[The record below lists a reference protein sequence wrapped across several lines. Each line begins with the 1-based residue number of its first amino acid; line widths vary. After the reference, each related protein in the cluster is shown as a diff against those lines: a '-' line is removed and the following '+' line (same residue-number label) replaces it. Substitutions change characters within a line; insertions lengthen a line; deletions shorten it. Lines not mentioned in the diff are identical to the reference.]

1 MTDTSENSADYAD
14 LRKQLENAPI
24 KAEPDPEAKAKAEKK
39 AAASNKKQTSDDGG
53 DKTSSGRPRGA
64 IWQDCPV
71 RPLGVNGEMSYYLD
85 RHGQLRA
92 VKKHEAQVILH
103 LFGDRIELLC
113 QKFPQYDKEGS
124 RKRDRFDQTSA
135 AMTMISACSEKG
147 LFNPDGAVR
156 GVGAWKDDDGKLIY
170 HCGQKLIT
178 DEGDKDPQDLDGKI
192 YPAYP
197 PIPAPEKPGAKTD
210 PATKAL
216 KQFETWSWEWQDTTP
231 MIALG
236 MTGVLMLCGAMDW
249 RPAYW
254 LTGDKAYGK
263 SAFQDLI
270 KYLMGGDHGLVQS
283 TDATKSGIT
292 SRLGHSSLP
301 VALDELEPGD
311 EGSGKE
317 RAIIELARVASSGG
331 QWMRGSSDQ
340 KGASGN
346 VYSAFLFSSIL
357 IPGSMKP
364 QDRSRLI
371 TLHLRP
377 LDAKATKLNLDP
389 KAWKETGRQ
398 LKWTLISR
406 WKTWPERLELWRAAL
421 AKAGL
426 SGRNGDNYATTI
438 AMADMALNE
447 EMPSEDMRKG
457 WAEKLAVFAQT
468 ETEEIGSDA
477 EDMLQWL
484 IGQPFDVFRR
494 GELWNVAHWIM
505 VAAQMPAAPQALVAG
520 GEDVG
525 GKIDNTI
532 REEAA
537 KRANEKLAKVGL
549 RVRGKEADAALFIA
563 NARLPGL
570 RKLFEKSHWAN
581 GEWAQSAKRV
591 PGAQPVSSPLTLAG
605 QRTRGVYVPLKS
617 IGGFLSFPMDSAPTQ
632 SSAAAPPMSQ
642 EYEDGF

>member
-1 MTDTSENSADYAD
+1 MTDAPSYNVTAFED
-14 LRKQLENAPI
+14 LRDQLKNAPVA
-24 KAEPDPEAKAKAEKK
+24 AEPDPQARAKAEEAT
-39 AAASNKKQTSDDGG
+39 AAEPKPDDRGG
-53 DKTSSGRPRGA
+53 KSPSGRPRGE
-64 IWQDCPV
+64 IWRDCPV

-113 QKFPQYDKEGS
+113 HQFPQYDKDGN

-135 AMTMISACSEKG
+135 AMAMISACSEKG

-156 GVGAWKDDDGKLIY
+156 GVGAWRDDEGNLIY

-178 DEGDKDPQDLDGKI
+178 KDGEIEPRDFDGKI

-197 PIPAPEKPGAKTD
+197 PIPHPARRVPRAEPAKE
-210 PATKAL
+210 AL
-216 KQFETWSWEWQDTTP
+216 KQFETWAWEWQDTTP

-270 KYLMGGDHGLVQS
+270 KYLMGGEHGLVQS

-311 EGSGKE
+311 EGSSKE

-371 TLHLRP
+371 TLHLQP
-377 LDAKATKLNLDP
+377 LKKDAPKLKLDP
-389 KAWKETGRQ
+389 RTWKERGAQ
-398 LKWTLISR
+398 LKRILIER
-406 WKTWPERLELWRAAL
+406 WPSWADRLELWREAL
-421 AKAGL
+421 SEAGL

-438 AMADMALNE
+438 AMADMALHE
-447 EMPSEDMRKG
+447 EMPSAEMLAG
-457 WAEKLAVFAQT
+457 WAEKLAVFAKT

-505 VAAQMPAAPQALVAG
+505 VAAQLPAAPRALVTG

-525 GKIDNTI
+525 GTIDDEV
-532 REEAA
+532 REQAA

-549 RVRGKEADAALFIA
+549 RVKGKCDQAELFIA

-591 PGAQPVSSPLTLAG
+591 PDAQPVSSPLTLAG
-605 QRTRGVYVPLKS
+605 QRTRGVYVPLRS
-617 IGGFLSFPMDSAPTQ
+617 IGGLLAFPMDRAQTQ
-632 SSAAAPPMSQ
+632 SGAAAPPMPQ
-642 EYEDGF
+642 DYEEDY